1 MKEKKFLS
9 VSDIN
14 YLKTLLE
21 GQINAELEAAKANNQ
36 NIKRGDI
43 VGQWKSKLNIAHT
56 NTINH
61 WLNGTST
68 PSNKMLD
75 DLREEM
81 WKNSFVELGEPLDAN
96 KFRKLFSATNKEEKV
111 QYNTDISAQKS
122 IVDDES
128 FALSL
133 SHNLNILEE
142 IISDWNEN
150 VPCNAA
156 VWITKITDMKF
167 AVDSFF
173 KSMAK
178 DNVYL
183 YGLSIPRVFTRNVED
198 NIFYFLFSDQK
209 RNDFRNTGIELKVL
223 SS

>member
-9 VSDIN
+9 VDDIN

-21 GQINAELEAAKANNQ
+21 SQINAELEAAKANNQ
-36 NIKRGDI
+36 KIKRGDI

-81 WKNSFVELGEPLDAN
+81 WKNSFVDLGAPLDAN
-96 KFRKLFSATNKEEKV
+96 KFRKLFSATKKEEKV
-111 QYNTDISAQKS
+111 QYNTDISAQRS

-128 FALSL
+128 FSLSL
-133 SHNLNILEE
+133 SKNLNILEE
-142 IISDWNEN
+142 IISNWNEN
-150 VPCNAA
+150 VPCTAA
-156 VWITKITDMKF
+156 FWLTKITDMKED
-167 AVDSFF
+167 VDDFF
-173 KSMAK
+173 ETMT
-178 DNVYL
+178 NEGIFL
-183 YGLSIPRVFTRNVED
+183 YGLRIPRVFTPNVED
-198 NIFYFLFSDQK
+198 NIFYFLFSDQN